1 MYCQVIKLKANL
13 DTRLTKK
20 EAEELIKEIAISA
33 RKEGRDAFCFY
44 AEENFRMIIKNPYG
58 YDDVYYLSYRDY
70 NYRELAGDRSTYC
83 AVYSPEELIGEF

>member
-33 RKEGRDAFCFY
+33 RKR
-44 AEENFRMIIKNPYG
+44 R
-58 YDDVYYLSYRDY
+58 
-70 NYRELAGDRSTYC
+70 
-83 AVYSPEELIGEF
+83 